1 MKNKVVLV
9 TGATGGLGE
18 YIAIKFASVGAKVV
32 VHYNTKM
39 SKAESMVRKFR
50 ALGSDSMDV
59 YADISYPPDVE
70 LMINTVINKYGKIDI
85 LINCAGIYIDGIS
98 WKLHVDDWNKVISVN
113 LTGSFLTIK
122 HVLPHMRD
130 QEFGRIVNISSIVGQ
145 IGVAGTSNYAASK
158 AGLFGLTKSVA
169 KEVAK
174 KNITVN
180 ALSLGYFDAGM
191 FVKLHE
197 KVQNRVI
204 SQIPIG
210 RAGKMD
216 ELLHTLLFL
225 CSDDCS
231 YLTGQVIHLN
241 GGLYM

>member
-130 QEFGRIVNISSIVGQ
+130 QEFGRIVN
-145 IGVAGTSNYAASK
+145 
-158 AGLFGLTKSVA
+158 
-169 KEVAK
+169 